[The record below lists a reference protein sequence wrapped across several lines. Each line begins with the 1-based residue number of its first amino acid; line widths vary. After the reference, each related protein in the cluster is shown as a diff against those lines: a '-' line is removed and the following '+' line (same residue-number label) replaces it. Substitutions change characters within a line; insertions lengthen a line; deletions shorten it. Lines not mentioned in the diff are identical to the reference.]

1 MSWVLKEAHH
11 VVSGRAQGECGRC
24 GICENKGAMSIPG

>member
-1 MSWVLKEAHH
+1 MSWVLKEGHH

-24 GICENKGAMSIPG
+24 GICEKRAMSIPG